1 MTDRKVSLINMPDDY
16 EYALEG
22 IDEEFM
28 ISVTGIG
35 SVVREISERSLTA
48 YFDVNAWLEKEQIT
62 ELLPGRYP
70 VELTV
75 NLPEYSRMQTPL
87 LATLVVTEIQ
97 TDEDAE
103 QND

>member
-1 MTDRKVSLINMPDDY
+1 MHGLKKLSNLLFFKPCIY
-16 EYALEG
+16 
-22 IDEEFM
+22 I
-28 ISVTGIG
+28 
-35 SVVREISERSLTA
+35 EISLTA

-87 LATLVVTEIQ
+87 LATLVVSEIQ
-97 TDEDAE
+97 PDEDAE
-103 QND
+103 QNN